1 MSHWHHEAM
10 KTLFRIALL
19 LVIWWQWPAIRDSR
33 EVQHL
38 MTQYKA
44 QLYMA
49 QATVRQFADKLDAA
63 TDMRGR
69 R

>member
-1 MSHWHHEAM
+1 
-10 KTLFRIALL
+10 
-19 LVIWWQWPAIRDSR
+19 
-33 EVQHL
+33 
-38 MTQYKA
+38 
-44 QLYMA
+44 LYMA